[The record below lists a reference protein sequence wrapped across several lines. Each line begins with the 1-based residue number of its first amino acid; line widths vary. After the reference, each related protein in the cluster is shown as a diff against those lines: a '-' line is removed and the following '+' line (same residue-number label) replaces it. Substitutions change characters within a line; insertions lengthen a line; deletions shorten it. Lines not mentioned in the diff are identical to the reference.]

1 MSEGL
6 DKIRPCPV
14 CGTMG
19 IHEAFCSVNWADMG
33 RLYRETQER
42 MAEQERHLADIREN
56 GT

>member
-1 MSEGL
+1 
-6 DKIRPCPV
+6 
-14 CGTMG
+14 MG